1 MLHAALDF
9 LAHCSE
15 AGLYYHWKVSNIKE
29 EFVLNDLI
37 YTQEPLVES
46 PRTIEAD
53 PDWDE
58 EASLERSK
66 KRWEKFE
73 QMEREFEERT
83 KDLVVS

>member
-1 MLHAALDF
+1 M
-9 LAHCSE
+9 
-15 AGLYYHWKVSNIKE
+15 KE

-37 YTQEPLVES
+37 YTQEPLVER

-66 KRWEKFE
+66 QRWEKFE